1 MERQSAEN
9 LVHTPV
15 MLDEVLAL
23 FRSLGRPEATVID
36 CTLGA
41 GGHAEALLSQYPSI
55 KYIGID
61 ADPEAC
67 GRAGERLAPY
77 SDRLEILQGYFDDQL
92 AALSASP
99 AAKRPDFI
107 LFDLGVSKFDFFDS
121 GRGFSFSLNEPLDMR
136 FSPEAAQ
143 TAADIVNRY
152 DEKDL
157 ADIIYEFGGER
168 YSRRIAKA
176 IVEARR
182 VSPIR
187 DSAKLAAIVASA
199 VPPDYRRSRLHPA
212 TKTFQALRIKVNDE
226 LGRDARGLALAASL
240 VAPGGIVA
248 VISFH
253 SLEDGITKRC
263 FRELAGAVDANP
275 PEEIASTAETTSV
288 ADTNP
293 KDRFE
298 LLFKKSLVPTE
309 TEIAANPASRSA
321 KLRALRK
328 LLPGAVGVDGLVGN
342 RDRKGA
348 RRRHNIPGSALASET
363 KTGAT
368 KIEEAMP

>member
-1 MERQSAEN
+1 
-9 LVHTPV
+9 
-15 MLDEVLAL
+15 
-23 FRSLGRPEATVID
+23 
-36 CTLGA
+36 
-41 GGHAEALLSQYPSI
+41 
-55 KYIGID
+55 
-61 ADPEAC
+61 
-67 GRAGERLAPY
+67 
-77 SDRLEILQGYFDDQL
+77 
-92 AALSASP
+92 
-99 AAKRPDFI
+99 
-107 LFDLGVSKFDFFDS
+107 
-121 GRGFSFSLNEPLDMR
+121 MR

-298 LLFKKSLVPTE
+298 LLFKKPLVPTE

>member
-23 FRSLGRPEATVID
+23 FRSLDRPEATVID

-41 GGHAEALLSQYPSI
+41 GGHAEALLSQYHSI

-67 GRAGERLAPY
+67 GRAGERLSPY
-77 SDRLEILQGYFDDQL
+77 GDRLQILQGYFDDQL
-92 AALSASP
+92 ATLSASSMI
-99 AAKRPDFI
+99 KQPDFI

-121 GRGFSFSLNEPLDMR
+121 GRGFSFSLSEPLDMR
-136 FSPEAAQ
+136 FSPEAEE
-143 TAADIVNRY
+143 TAADIVNCY

-176 IVEARR
+176 IVEARKIA
-182 VSPIR
+182 PIR

-212 TKTFQALRIKVNDE
+212 TKTFQALRIKVNNE

-253 SLEDGITKRC
+253 SLEDGIAKRC
-263 FRELAGAVDANP
+263 FRELAGTAGTNSAADA
-275 PEEIASTAETTSV
+275 ASPV
-288 ADTNP
+288 DTNASD
-293 KDRFE
+293 KFE
-298 LLFKKSLVPTE
+298 LVFKKPLVPTE

-328 LLPGAVGVDGLVGN
+328 LLPGAVGVDSLVGN
-342 RDRKGA
+342 RGRWGA
-348 RRRHNIPGSALASET
+348 RRRHEIPGSALASGANAGGANAGET
-363 KTGAT
+363 KA
-368 KIEEAMP
+368 EEAMP

>member
-23 FRSLGRPEATVID
+23 FRSLDRPEATVID

-67 GRAGERLAPY
+67 GRAKERLAPY

-92 AALSASP
+92 ATLSASP
-99 AAKRPDFI
+99 MAKRPDFI

-121 GRGFSFSLNEPLDMR
+121 GRGFSFSLSEPLDMR
-136 FSPEAAQ
+136 FSPEAEE

-176 IVEARR
+176 IVEARKIA
-182 VSPIR
+182 PIR

-212 TKTFQALRIKVNDE
+212 TKTFQALRIKVNNE

-253 SLEDGITKRC
+253 SLEDGIAKRC
-263 FRELAGAVDANP
+263 FRELAGVADTNSA
-275 PEEIASTAETTSV
+275 AETNPAAGATSA

-293 KDRFE
+293 KDKFE
-298 LLFKKSLVPTE
+298 LLFKKPLVPTE

-328 LLPGAVGVDGLVGN
+328 LLPGSVGVDSLVGN
-342 RDRKGA
+342 RGGKGA
-348 RRRHNIPGSALASET
+348 RRRHEIPDSALTSKTETEET
-363 KTGAT
+363 KT
-368 KIEEAMP
+368 EETMP